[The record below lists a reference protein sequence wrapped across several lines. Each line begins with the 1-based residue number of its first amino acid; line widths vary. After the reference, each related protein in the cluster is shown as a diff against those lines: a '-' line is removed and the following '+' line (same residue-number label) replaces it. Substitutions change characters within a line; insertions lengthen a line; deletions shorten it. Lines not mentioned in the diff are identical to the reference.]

1 MTLTSKTV
9 NNFGYVSVVIMLT
22 LLVLVWFRLV
32 PDSFTIPFFVIALVL
47 FVVRLVLRIRLAT
60 LERQALQSNKRQAT

>member
-47 FVVRLVLRIRLAT
+47 FVVRLVLRIRLAK